1 MQIFLIKSFRRRI
14 IFTNCKCLYIIKKIQ
29 ELALTRVTG
38 QANCQ
43 SIVNKIRLCL
53 LWEIPN
59 RHFHQSCIAGNYK
72 APFFC
77 VHIRQDSLQWILYY
91 ITDPSYAMNAFMI
104 TRIPLL
110 WEIQISLRILF
121 FTFILILIDFIHLFI
136 LFAVT
141 QFWRSHWLS
150 WNLQKSPNIFFN
162 SLFFYRLCALILCWL
177 GSWTHK

>member
-1 MQIFLIKSFRRRI
+1 MPLHHKKNTRISFDQGHRAGKL
-14 IFTNCKCLYIIKKIQ
+14 F
-29 ELALTRVTG
+29 
-38 QANCQ
+38 Q

-59 RHFHQSCIAGNYK
+59 RHFHQSCIAGNSK

-77 VHIRQDSLQWILYY
+77 VHIQQDSLQWILYY
-91 ITDPSYAMNAFMI
+91 IRDPSYAMNAFMI

-110 WEIQISLRILF
+110 WKIQISLRILF
-121 FTFILILIDFIHLFI
+121 FTFNLILIDFIHLFI

-162 SLFFYRLCALILCWL
+162 SWFFF
-177 GSWTHK
+177 